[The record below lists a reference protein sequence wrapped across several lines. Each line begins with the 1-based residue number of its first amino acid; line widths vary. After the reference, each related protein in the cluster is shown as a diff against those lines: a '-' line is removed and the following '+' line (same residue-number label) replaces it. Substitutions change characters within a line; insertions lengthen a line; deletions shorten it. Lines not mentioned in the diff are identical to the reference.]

1 MELSIIIPAFNE
13 EKRILLT
20 LDKSVE
26 FLVQRPWSCELIVV
40 DDGSSDQTVA
50 RVQEF
55 ASRLERGAG
64 EQVEVR
70 CLQNDRNRGKGFS
83 IRHGV
88 GESGGRYV
96 GFMDADYKTDIAG
109 LDAVFPLLEEG
120 YDGVIGDRT
129 HSQTRIAVKRR
140 RFRQLGSELFS
151 FLLRS
156 FVGLGEF
163 GDTQCG
169 FKFFQG
175 EIIRELFAHQ
185 RAPGFMF
192 DVEILL
198 LATRAGYRI
207 AKVPVVWS
215 DDPDSRFKPVSGS
228 LKDLWELI
236 RIRWW
241 HRKYGSAD

>member
-1 MELSIIIPAFNE
+1 MELSIIIPAFDE
-13 EKRILLT
+13 EKRIHLT
-20 LDKSVE
+20 LEKSVE
-26 FLVQRPWSCELIVV
+26 FVAQRPWSCELIVV
-40 DDGSSDQTVA
+40 DDGSRDRTAECVRQ
-50 RVQEF
+50 F
-55 ASRLERGAG
+55 ASRLEERVG
-64 EQVEVR
+64 EQIQVR
-70 CLQNDRNRGKGFS
+70 CLENGRNRGKGFS

-88 GESGGRYV
+88 GVSRGRYV

-129 HSQTRIAVKRR
+129 LQQTQIAVRR
-140 RFRQLGSELFS
+140 RGYRQLGSELFR
-151 FLLRS
+151 FLLHG
-156 FVGLGEF
+156 FMGLGEF

-175 EIIRELFAHQ
+175 QVIRELFARQ
-185 RAPGFMF
+185 RIAGFMF

-207 AKVPVVWS
+207 ARIPVVWS
-215 DDPDSRFKPVSGS
+215 DDPDSRFRPFSGS
-228 LKDLWELI
+228 LKNLGELI

-241 HRKYGSAD
+241 HRK